1 MGRVRTVLE
10 DIEPE
15 QLGHCQIHE
24 HIFVRPT
31 PASEKHPAL
40 CIDSFNRSLA
50 ELRAYR
56 EAGGCTIVDA
66 QPVAAGRDA
75 SMLERLSAE
84 SGVNIIAST
93 GFHLLGFYS
102 PDCWIHRPD
111 EDELFRLFKAELDSG
126 MLFWS
131 ANPAERPEEAGHI
144 RAGIVKAAIP
154 EEGPV
159 GRYETLLRAAARA
172 AADGGVPLMLH
183 TEYGNSAEKAAELCF
198 SLGVRPEKLI
208 VCHVDRQAKDMDI
221 HDRVAALGVWLDYDT
236 VGRFKYHDDASEL
249 ALLRHAEEKGY
260 ADRIMLALDTTA
272 ARLSAYGGEIG
283 LDYIFT
289 HFIPLLRQAGLPEER
304 IRGFNHENCRRLF
317 AG

>member
-1 MGRVRTVLE
+1 MGKVMTVLGQLL
-10 DIEPE
+10 PE
-15 QLGHCQIHE
+15 KLGHCQIHE

-31 PASEKHPAL
+31 PASEKNPVL
-40 CIDSFNRSLA
+40 CIDSYDRSLA
-50 ELRAYR
+50 ELKAYR
-56 EAGGCTIVDA
+56 QAGGQTIVDA

-75 SMLERLSAE
+75 AVLERLSAE

-93 GFHLLGFYS
+93 GFHLLGFYT
-102 PDCWIHRPD
+102 PDCWIHRLG
-111 EDELFRLFKAELDSG
+111 EDELFELFKTELEEG
-126 MLFWS
+126 MLHWS
-131 ANPAERPEEAGHI
+131 AVPAEMPEGRSRI

-154 EEGPV
+154 ADGPV
-159 GRYETLLRAAARA
+159 GRYETLLRAGARA
-172 AADGGVPLMLH
+172 AAYGGVPLMLH
-183 TEYGNSAEKAAELCF
+183 TEYGGHAEKAAEICF
-198 SLGVRPEKLI
+198 GLGVKPEKLI
-208 VCHVDRQAKDMDI
+208 VCHVDRQAKDMSV
-221 HDRVAALGVWLDYDT
+221 HDSIAALGVWLDYDT

-260 ADRIMLALDTTA
+260 ADRVLLALDTTA

-289 HFIPLLRQAGLPEER
+289 SFIPLLRQAGLSEER